1 MTTILGIIGFVVIW
15 IAVANLLNNLIKKI
29 GGEQ

>member
-15 IAVANLLNNLIKKI
+15 IAVSNFLNNLIKKI